1 MVVRGNLAT
10 GGGARTLRMGQIRHM
25 KELRNR
31 GATSN
36 ARFRVVPLTLRST
49 RRRKGRR

>member
-1 MVVRGNLAT
+1 MPFPGGMKVINGNK
-10 GGGARTLRMGQIRHM
+10 QIRHM

-36 ARFRVVPLTLRST
+36 ARFRIVPLTKRNRSG
-49 RRRKGRR
+49 RKGR